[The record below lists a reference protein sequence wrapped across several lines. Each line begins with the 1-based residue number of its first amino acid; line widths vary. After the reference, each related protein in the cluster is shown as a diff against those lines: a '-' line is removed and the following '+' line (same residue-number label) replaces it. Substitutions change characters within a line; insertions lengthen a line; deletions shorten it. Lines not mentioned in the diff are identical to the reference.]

1 MNNVHP
7 AVQETS
13 VLDHSDNTLKMVL
26 GLTFLGDLRT
36 RDAWL
41 ALEERNQMDEWT
53 SMVHRHVFEVLLPLR
68 TAAVVTAI
76 TATADSCDRV
86 LVSTFRG
93 MLSYKL
99 PVCKLKVTQ
108 TDGQKRRVA
117 ILASAI
123 VTNVL
128 IDEGLLVVTKE
139 KVVTPN
145 GTREYH
151 YVTFTKVNFKDKLHG
166 VMPEPG
172 VVLQKS
178 IGGLKPVKAQ
188 KDFLK
193 LLSDQ
198 PFMVHSELSSAV
210 LNKFY
215 TLKDDWDKSHDKN
228 GNKIKWV
235 GAFKRKHY
243 KDMAVEV
250 MELQDCIYYLA
261 FKYDHRL
268 RVGPEGNRL
277 EGINAHGKTF
287 ETIQH
292 CSADKH
298 NLGEGSLSVLVQQ
311 LYSARE
317 HRVGLVEASAVIK
330 NHHFTPVTE
339 DVVLAST
346 SQKEM
351 ANLWVVKKALESIE
365 HLQAGED
372 CGNLFGWDF
381 TFSGGIMAGLLFKSP
396 EFLQSGNLYGS
407 DEITDA
413 HARFGEL
420 FGIDLDRDTVKSMQQ
435 PVMHGG
441 HISGLVN
448 TITEHGYDMTEDEVH
463 SSLVRVYGESV
474 VNIDAIAQWGAT
486 IAHSEYS
493 TMRWTMPD
501 GMIASHKA
509 YQSGVAVENYVASA
523 SHKSGYAHTIELTDL
538 PYETTRTGK
547 PLYAKEMLIGKTT
560 HKVKTHLR
568 GLFADILHSV
578 DAYVLR
584 RMVQAIRATGMPI
597 LVKHDNFYIHP
608 SSYPLLMATA
618 KEVFKELLASD
629 LLSDILNEIAVHSHV
644 PAVAPEIV
652 YGEAEDRIEESNLF
666 LLP

>member
-1 MNNVHP
+1 M
-7 AVQETS
+7 
-13 VLDHSDNTLKMVL
+13 
-26 GLTFLGDLRT
+26 
-36 RDAWL
+36 
-41 ALEERNQMDEWT
+41 
-53 SMVHRHVFEVLLPLR
+53 
-68 TAAVVTAI
+68 
-76 TATADSCDRV
+76 
-86 LVSTFRG
+86 
-93 MLSYKL
+93 
-99 PVCKLKVTQ
+99 
-108 TDGQKRRVA
+108 
-117 ILASAI
+117 
-123 VTNVL
+123 
-128 IDEGLLVVTKE
+128 
-139 KVVTPN
+139 
-145 GTREYH
+145 
-151 YVTFTKVNFKDKLHG
+151 TFTKVNVKDKLHG

-210 LNKFY
+210 LDKFY
-215 TLKDDWDKSHDKN
+215 TLKDDWNKSHDKN

-243 KDMAVEV
+243 KEMAVEV

-292 CSADKH
+292 CSAVKRD
-298 NLGEGSLSVLVQQ
+298 LEGSFDVLIQQ

-317 HRVGLVEASAVIK
+317 HRVGIEEALAL
-330 NHHFTPVTE
+330 NTNAHFDAVTE
-339 DVVLAST
+339 DVMLAAT

-351 ANLWVVKKALESIE
+351 ANLWTAKKALESLE
-365 HLQAGED
+365 RASQGED

-396 EFLQSGNLYGS
+396 EFLSSGNLYGS
-407 DEITDA
+407 DVITDA

-420 FGIDLDRDTVKSMQQ
+420 FGIDLDRDTVKDMQQ

-448 TITEHGYDMTEDEVH
+448 IISEHGYDMSTEEVH
-463 SSLVRVYGESV
+463 QSLLRVYGESV
-474 VNIDAIAQWGAT
+474 VNIDTIAQWGAT
-486 IAHSEYS
+486 IARSEYS

-501 GMIASHKA
+501 GMIASHNA

-523 SHKSGYAHTIELTDL
+523 SHKAKYAHTIELTEL

-547 PLYAKEMLIGKTT
+547 PLYAKEMVIGKTT

-584 RMVQAIRATGMPI
+584 RMVQAIRDTGMPI

-618 KEVFKELLASD
+618 KKVFKELLASD
-629 LLSDILNEIAVHSHV
+629 LLSDILNEIASKSHV
-644 PAVAPEIV
+644 PATAPEIV
-652 YGEAEDRIEESNLF
+652 YGEAEDRINESNLF

>member
-1 MNNVHP
+1 MNNLHP
-7 AVQETS
+7 VNQLNPIVDNA
-13 VLDHSDNTLKMVL
+13 DNTLKMVL
-26 GLTFLGDLRT
+26 GLTFLGELRT
-36 RDAWL
+36 KDSWL
-41 ALEERNQMDEWT
+41 ALEEANRMDEWT

-68 TAAVVTAI
+68 TSAVVTAI

-99 PVCKLKVTQ
+99 PTCKLKVTQ

-151 YVTFTKVNFKDKLHG
+151 YVTFTKVNLKDKLRG

-172 VVLQKS
+172 VVLQKD
-178 IGGLKPVKAQ
+178 IGGLKPNKAQ
-188 KDFLK
+188 KDFLR

-198 PFMVHSELSSAV
+198 PFMVHSDLSSAV
-210 LNKFY
+210 LDKFY
-215 TLKDDWDKSHDKN
+215 TLKDDWNKSHDKN

-243 KDMAVEV
+243 KEMAVEV

-268 RVGPEGNRL
+268 RVGPEANRL

-292 CSADKH
+292 CSAVKRD
-298 NLGEGSLSVLVQQ
+298 LEGSFDVLVQQ

-317 HRVGLVEASAVIK
+317 HRVGIDEALAL
-330 NHHFTPVTE
+330 NTNAHFEAVTE
-339 DVVLAST
+339 DVMLAAT

-351 ANLWVVKKALESIE
+351 ANLWTAKKALESLE
-365 HLQAGED
+365 RAANGED

-407 DEITDA
+407 DVITDA

-420 FGIDLDRDTVKSMQQ
+420 FGIKLDRDTVKSMQQ

-448 TITEHGYDMTEDEVH
+448 TIAQHGYDMSEADVQQ
-463 SSLVRVYGESV
+463 SLLRVYGESV
-474 VNIDAIAQWGAT
+474 VNIDTIAQWGAT
-486 IAHSEYS
+486 IARSEYS

-523 SHKSGYAHTIELTDL
+523 SHKAGYAHTIELTDL

-547 PLYAKEMLIGKTT
+547 PLYAKEMVIGNTT
-560 HKVKTHLR
+560 HKVTTHLR

-584 RMVQAIRATGMPI
+584 RVVTAVRATGCPI

-608 SSYPLLMATA
+608 TSYPVLISAA
-618 KEVFKELLASD
+618 KEVFKEILAGD
-629 LLSDILNEIAVHSHV
+629 LLNDILTEIAVHSHV
-644 PAVAPEIV
+644 PATAPEIV

>member
-13 VLDHSDNTLKMVL
+13 ILDHSDNTLKMVL

-36 RDAWL
+36 KDAWL
-41 ALEERNQMDEWT
+41 ALEEANKMDEWT

-68 TAAVVTAI
+68 TAAVI
-76 TATADSCDRV
+76 TAVTSTADSCDRV

-108 TDGQKRRVA
+108 TEGQKRRVA

-123 VTNVL
+123 ITNVL
-128 IDEGLLVVTKE
+128 VDEGLVEVTKE
-139 KVVTPN
+139 RIVTPT
-145 GTREYH
+145 GVKEHH
-151 YVTFTKVNFKDKLHG
+151 YMTFTKTNFKDKLHG
-166 VMPEPG
+166 VMTEPG

-193 LLSDQ
+193 LLADQ

-243 KDMAVEV
+243 KEMAVEV

-287 ETIQH
+287 ETLQH
-292 CSADKH
+292 CSAAKH
-298 NLGEGSLSVLVQQ
+298 SLVDTMGVLKQQ

-317 HRVGLVEASAVIK
+317 TRAGIFESSWLLED
-330 NHHFTPVTE
+330 NHFTPVTE

-351 ANLWVVKKALESIE
+351 ANLWVAKKALESIE

-407 DEITDA
+407 DVITDA

-420 FGIDLDRDTVKSMQQ
+420 FGIQLDRDTVKSMQQ

-448 TITEHGYDMTEDEVH
+448 TITEHGYDMTEDQVH

-486 IAHSEYS
+486 IACSEYS

-523 SHKSGYAHTIELTDL
+523 SHKAGYSHTIELTEL

-547 PLYAKEMLIGKTT
+547 PLYAKEMTIGNTT
-560 HKVKTHLR
+560 HKVVTHLR

-584 RMVQAIRATGMPI
+584 RIVQAIRATGMPI

-618 KEVFKELLASD
+618 KEVFKELLASNI
-629 LLSDILNEIAVHSHV
+629 LSDILNEIAAHSHV
-644 PAVAPEIV
+644 SAVAPEII
-652 YGEAEDRIEESNLF
+652 YGEAEDRIDASHLF